1 MNMFRD
7 FDPFDIDRL
16 QEYLESEEIEW
27 SEHLK
32 AKEYHMVKQQN
43 YFTEIASNGV
53 RYDSSFINN
62 KS

>member
-7 FDPFDIDRL
+7 FDPFDIDRV
-16 QEYLESEEIEW
+16 QEYLEQEEIEW

-43 YFTEIASNGV
+43 YFTEIASNGI
-53 RYDSSFINN
+53 RWTF
-62 KS
+62 